1 MTSGLCGTMDG
12 DASNDFTTPNG
23 TVLPQDQP
31 WSVSSFAEAWRIP
44 LVPSTTPVV
53 DHAQQP
59 WSWDP
64 HTTNFNVNDP
74 VDGQYTDESHV
85 AAPTL
90 AMTPAQETIVKTV
103 CAAKLDNGT
112 TADYVDCFYD
122 YLQTLDPGFGL
133 SSCVNRY
140 GVGHAGVLCGSLVA
154 TTPSNSAVSGCL
166 GDCRCSGR
174 GECSN
179 GTCLCFANWSGDACT
194 VATCGT
200 SGAGCP
206 LHSTCDRG
214 FCKCDRGW
222 LGADCAV
229 AATCSSVNNC
239 TSTDQGTCVGVDV
252 CECAPGFVGVDC
264 AGPANCSTV
273 GNCSSHGRCIGNNL
287 CACDVGYTG
296 DDCSGFSCLSLQRCS
311 GHGTCSSFDSC
322 SCDAGWEGASCAVP
336 QCFGVNSCS
345 GNGTCIDRDIC
356 R

>member
-140 GVGHAGVLCGSLVA
+140 GVGRAGVLCGSLVA
-154 TTPSNSAVSGCL
+154 TTPSNSAVSGCFWATAGAAGGASAPMARASASQTGAATRAQWRL
-166 GDCRCSGR
+166 VAQAAPAAHSTAPATVG
-174 GECSN
+174 
-179 GTCLCFANWSGDACT
+179 FAS
-194 VATCGT
+194 AT
-200 SGAGCP
+200 GAGWAP
-206 LHSTCDRG
+206 TAPSQRLAAVSTIARP
-214 FCKCDRGW
+214 RTRAHA
-222 LGADCAV
+222 LA
-229 AATCSSVNNC
+229 
-239 TSTDQGTCVGVDV
+239 
-252 CECAPGFVGVDC
+252 
-264 AGPANCSTV
+264 
-273 GNCSSHGRCIGNNL
+273 
-287 CACDVGYTG
+287 
-296 DDCSGFSCLSLQRCS
+296 
-311 GHGTCSSFDSC
+311 
-322 SCDAGWEGASCAVP
+322 
-336 QCFGVNSCS
+336 
-345 GNGTCIDRDIC
+345 
-356 R
+356 